1 MAVSE
6 AFQRSSYI
14 RAEQILWF
22 CSFVWKC
29 TLVNEQAWRLQQLE
43 CQHKLSVND
52 MKIQAK
58 VWVKGCTNSIGT

>member
-14 RAEQILWF
+14 RAEQILCF

-29 TLVNEQAWRLQQLE
+29 TSVNEQAWRLQHLE
-43 CQHKLSVND
+43 CQDKLSVND
-52 MKIQAK
+52 TNIKAK
-58 VWVKGCTNSIGT
+58 YG